1 MKKLIPFILLA
12 FLFSC
17 KNENEEYK
25 KPENALDAGREFI
38 DNSLKGR
45 FNTARKYMLQDDD
58 NLFWMEKVSNDYNKM
73 SEQDKAGLGKASIN
87 IIEVADLADSVTII
101 NYSNSYKKRPQKVK
115 VVNQNG
121 NWLVDFKYTFTENPQ
136 Q

>member
-1 MKKLIPFILLA
+1 MKKLIPFILIA
-12 FLFSC
+12 FLFAC

-45 FNTARKYMLQDDD
+45 FNTAKKYMLQDEE
-58 NLFWMEKVSNDYNKM
+58 NLFWIDKVSNDYSKM
-73 SEQDKAGLGKASIN
+73 TEQDKAGLSKASIN
-87 IIEVADLADSVTII
+87 IVEVADLPDSVTVI

-115 VVNQNG
+115 VINQNG
-121 NWLVDFKYTFTENPQ
+121 EWLVDFKYTFTENLE
-136 Q
+136 